1 MKVQLVSLFVGFMAV
16 ACAHHPDVR
25 PGDDGVHKV
34 VITGDDQDEI
44 AREAL
49 SQANSYCSHVHEKSP
64 AVVSE
69 ESKYIGDMDEQ
80 TYKNSKRATSAA
92 KVLGGAG
99 VVLGGRNE
107 RNAGGVVGVGGIVG
121 DAVIG
126 QGYRM
131 TMKFKCK

>member
-1 MKVQLVSLFVGFMAV
+1 MTLG
-16 ACAHHPDVR
+16 
-25 PGDDGVHKV
+25 
-34 VITGDDQDEI
+34 
-44 AREAL
+44 
-49 SQANSYCSHVHEKSP
+49 N
-64 AVVSE
+64 
-69 ESKYIGDMDEQ
+69 EQ

-126 QGYRM
+126 QGCRM